1 MRRDSQET
9 RRSIFDAATVEF
21 AEHGIAGARVDR
33 IATSAGANKQLIY
46 VHFGS
51 KRKLFE
57 AVVAEHVRRFMEAVP
72 FDAADLPEWV
82 GNAYDFFV
90 AHPEVAQLGAWH
102 ALEPG
107 ESKHRI
113 AAIEDAI
120 AHRTRAIRRAQAQG
134 IVASSV
140 GAAELLAVVNAL
152 ARTWVLAPP
161 ERNPPSGPDPR
172 SVKRRRAAVVETT
185 RGLVTPAAELA
196 AKHA

>member
-9 RRSIFDAATVEF
+9 RQSIFDAATAEF

-33 IATSAGANKQLIY
+33 IATSARANKQLIY

-72 FDAADLPEWV
+72 FDATDLPEWV
-82 GNAYDFFV
+82 GNAFDFFV
-90 AHPEVAQLGAWH
+90 AHPEVPQLGAWH

-113 AAIEDAI
+113 AVIEDAI
-120 AHRTRAIRRAQAQG
+120 AHRTREIRRAQALG
-134 IVASSV
+134 IVDSSIDP
-140 GAAELLAVVNAL
+140 AELLAIVNAL
-152 ARTWVLAPP
+152 ARAWVVAPP
-161 ERNPPSGPDPR
+161 ERSPPVGAGSR

-185 RGLVTPAAELA
+185 RRLVTPAAKLA
-196 AKHA
+196 AEHA